1 MNESAEA
8 RPMRVLIA
16 VDGSDQALVGV
27 EVAMLADWPEGT
39 TIRVVEAVDTGA
51 AVFGG
56 PWPTLAII
64 DAEHIERDL
73 HDQAVAA
80 VREAASRLTRP
91 GLWVETA
98 VLEGRPATMIDEEAQ
113 RIEADLII
121 VGARGHGTIETML
134 LGSVSAEI
142 IDHAASAVL
151 VAREPG
157 IGRVLLAW
165 DGSKPSAHAA
175 RVLEEWPIF
184 RRSDV
189 SVLSVADVEVP
200 WWSGFSEPGTAEL
213 LTIHADAADAAR
225 AHHDELATEMTAR
238 LRRAGLKAEGFRR
251 DGDAA
256 TEILAA
262 ATERAADLIIMGTR
276 GRTGL
281 KRLLLGSVA
290 RNVLHHSACS
300 VLIVR
305 E

>member
-1 MNESAEA
+1 MNGTPEP

-27 EVAMLADWPEGT
+27 EVAMLAHWPEGT
-39 TIRVVEAVDTGA
+39 TLRVVAAVDSGA

-56 PWPTLAII
+56 PWPTLAIVE
-64 DAEHIERDL
+64 AEHIERDL
-73 HDQAVAA
+73 HDQAMAA
-80 VREAASRLTRP
+80 VREAASRLTKP
-91 GLWVETA
+91 SLWVETA
-98 VLEGRPATMIDEEAQ
+98 VLEGRPATMVDAEAQ
-113 RIEADLII
+113 RIGADLII
-121 VGARGHGTIETML
+121 VGARGHGTIAEML

-165 DGSKPSAHAA
+165 DGSAPSAHAA

-184 RRSDV
+184 RHSDV

-200 WWSGFSEPGTAEL
+200 WWSGFSEPGTAEM
-213 LTIHADAADAAR
+213 LTIHADTTDAAR

-238 LRRAGLKAEGFRR
+238 LRAAGLTAAGFRR

-256 TEILAA
+256 TEILTAA
-262 ATERAADLIIMGTR
+262 KERAADLIVMGTR

-290 RNVLHHSACS
+290 RNVLHHATCS
-300 VLIVR
+300 VLVVR
-305 E
+305 A

>member
-1 MNESAEA
+1 MNGTAVT
-8 RPMRVLIA
+8 RPMHVLIA

-56 PWPTLAII
+56 PWPTLAIV

-73 HDQAVAA
+73 HEQAVAA
-80 VREAASRLTRP
+80 VREAASRLTKP

-98 VLEGRPATMIDEEAQ
+98 VLEGRPALKVDEEAQ
-113 RIEADLII
+113 RIEADVII
-121 VGARGHGTIETML
+121 VGSRGHGTIETML

-142 IDHAASAVL
+142 IDHAKTSVL

-157 IGRVLLAW
+157 IGRVLFAW
-165 DGSKPSAHAA
+165 DGSAPSAHAA

-184 RRSDV
+184 RHSDI

-213 LTIHADAADAAR
+213 LTIHAEAADAAK
-225 AHHDELATEMTAR
+225 AHHDELATEMTTR
-238 LRRAGLKAEGFRR
+238 LRDAGLTAAGFRR

-262 ATERAADLIIMGTR
+262 ARERAADLIVMGTR

-290 RNVLHHSACS
+290 RNVLHHAGCS
-300 VLIVR
+300 VLVVR

>member
-1 MNESAEA
+1 MNGTAET

-16 VDGSDQALVGV
+16 VDGSDQALVGA
-27 EVAMLADWPEGT
+27 EVAVLAEWPEGT

-51 AVFGG
+51 AIFGG
-56 PWPTLAII
+56 PWPTLAVV

-73 HDQAVAA
+73 HEQAVGA
-80 VREAASRLTRP
+80 VREAASRLTKP
-91 GLWVETA
+91 GLWIETA
-98 VLEGRPATMIDEEAQ
+98 VLEGRPATMIVEEAQ

-121 VGARGHGTIETML
+121 VGSRGHGTIETML
-134 LGSVSAEI
+134 LGSVSAEV
-142 IDHAASAVL
+142 IDHATTPVL

-165 DGSKPSAHAA
+165 DGSAPSAHAA
-175 RVLEEWPIF
+175 RLLEEWPVF
-184 RRSDV
+184 RHSDV

-213 LTIHADAADAAR
+213 LTIHAEAADAAK
-225 AHHDELATEMTAR
+225 AHHEELATEMTAR
-238 LRRAGLKAEGFRR
+238 LRAAGLKANGYRR

-262 ATERAADLIIMGTR
+262 ATELAADLIVIGTR

-290 RNVLHHSACS
+290 RNVLHHAACS
-300 VLIVR
+300 VLVVR
-305 E
+305 A